1 MNGLKEIEL
10 HWDTRN
16 EYVLTANELKSL
28 EEKHRR
34 ELERRKKEEK
44 KQQLNVPGKS
54 SISKNFVSSRRIS
67 SNCTKEVKQQLPEY
81 LLNVNKGSELGKK
94 IASSKNKVNKTK
106 KNIWFAQMFFI
117 AEHSLLVYTIAWDGN
132 FNSRWCYE

>member
-44 KQQLNVPGKS
+44 KQQLNVPVKS
-54 SISKNFVSSRRIS
+54 SISKNFVSSEHIC

-94 IASSKNKVNKTK
+94 IASSKNKVNKTQ
-106 KNIWFAQMFFI
+106 KNI
-117 AEHSLLVYTIAWDGN
+117 
-132 FNSRWCYE
+132 